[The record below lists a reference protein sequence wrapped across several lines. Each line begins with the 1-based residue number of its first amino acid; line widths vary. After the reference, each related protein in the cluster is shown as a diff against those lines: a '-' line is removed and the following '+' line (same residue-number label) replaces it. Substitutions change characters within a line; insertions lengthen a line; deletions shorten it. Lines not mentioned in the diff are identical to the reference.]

1 MDVNKQINPWLSVDF
16 YDKMK
21 FSSLKNVKVIY
32 GCFTFENE
40 VRSYFPMYLYD
51 FSLEN
56 SLQEKNIVKKYLGK
70 LIRVKLLVMGQFF
83 ATGSNYPFSE
93 KVGDISFHVELDKFL
108 QKVASLYRAKA
119 ILWKDFFTNCPALE
133 QHGYFPFKY
142 QPTML
147 FKIPA
152 DWETM
157 QHYEQSLSSK
167 YRVRLYRARNKMKD
181 ITWRILNPEDIIS
194 AQADLHQLYL
204 GVLNQA
210 TFNMTTVPASYFPV
224 MKEIFNDRYN
234 ITAGYLNGKMVCFYS
249 TLMNGNILEANLAG
263 FEEHTNNKMQ
273 LYLNMLF
280 LMVEE
285 AIQLKVETL
294 NFYRTAMEIK
304 SSVGAVG
311 MDTMI
316 YVKPTSKWL
325 APLFPIFIP
334 WFSPQNPVWK
344 ARSPFKSILP

>member
-1 MDVNKQINPWLSVDF
+1 
-16 YDKMK
+16 
-21 FSSLKNVKVIY
+21 
-32 GCFTFENE
+32 
-40 VRSYFPMYLYD
+40 
-51 FSLEN
+51 
-56 SLQEKNIVKKYLGK
+56 
-70 LIRVKLLVMGQFF
+70 
-83 ATGSNYPFSE
+83 
-93 KVGDISFHVELDKFL
+93 
-108 QKVASLYRAKA
+108 
-119 ILWKDFFTNCPALE
+119 
-133 QHGYFPFKY
+133 
-142 QPTML
+142 
-147 FKIPA
+147 
-152 DWETM
+152 
-157 QHYEQSLSSK
+157 
-167 YRVRLYRARNKMKD
+167 
-181 ITWRILNPEDIIS
+181 
-194 AQADLHQLYL
+194 
-204 GVLNQA
+204 
-210 TFNMTTVPASYFPV
+210 MTTVPASYFPV